1 MAHSLLVFTYPNVCP
16 FEENTK
22 MKSIKKI
29 AGIVAGFAL
38 ISSAHAGLVGVKSIE
53 IKNAVN
59 NYLQVAEVN
68 AFNMSNVDVASLA
81 HSTATAPDVWQTA
94 SNPTKAIDG
103 STNGVH
109 PNIFHEGSTG
119 TFGQDALKITFNSI
133 QELTLFEIFG
143 RTDCCST
150 RDVYDI
156 TFKDDAGSTLFFIN
170 DLSAYNAGH
179 KGSADLPNTNIPEPA
194 SLALLG
200 LGLLGIGFS
209 RRKKS

>member
-1 MAHSLLVFTYPNVCP
+1 MAHSLLIFLHLNICP

-22 MKSIKKI
+22 MKLIKKI
-29 AGIVAGFAL
+29 AGIFAGFAL

-68 AFNMSNVDVASLA
+68 VFNMSNVDVASLSYA
-81 HSTATAPDVWQTA
+81 TATAPDVWQTA

-133 QELTLFEIFG
+133 QELALFEIFG
-143 RTDCCST
+143 RTDCCSF

-156 TFKDDAGSTLFFIN
+156 TFKDATGATLFFIDN
-170 DLSAYNAGH
+170 LSAANAAH
-179 KGSADLPNTNIPEPA
+179 KGTKELPNTNIPEPA

-200 LGLLGIGFS
+200 LGLVGIGFS
-209 RRKKS
+209 RRKKA